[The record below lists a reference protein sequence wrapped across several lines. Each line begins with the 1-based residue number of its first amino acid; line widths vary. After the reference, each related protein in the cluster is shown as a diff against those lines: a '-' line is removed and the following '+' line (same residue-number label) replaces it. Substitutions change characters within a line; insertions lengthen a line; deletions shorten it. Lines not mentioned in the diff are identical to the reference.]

1 MLKELNQVSQS
12 TNPYEQRLVD
22 LEIRLTYQQ
31 KLIDELNSVV
41 TEQTM
46 TLLKLEKSIGTLVE
60 HHDQLQRQLREQS
73 SNLPHER
80 PPHY

>member
-1 MLKELNQVSQS
+1 MSQS
-12 TNPYEQRLVD
+12 TNPLEQRLVD
-22 LEIRLTYQQ
+22 LEMRLTYQQ

-46 TLLKLEKSIGTLVE
+46 TLLRLEKSVGTLVQ
-60 HHDQLQRQLREQS
+60 HHDQMQRQLREQS
-73 SNLPHER
+73 PNLPHER